1 MKRYQPHDPH
11 HKTFWRHWGQWLLQD
26 MDKGGMNWWFTEGV
40 YGSEIILCDIKTIV
54 SNYKCVWIIKIE
66 VTKTR
71 SRSRQD
77 IVKWQ
82 VKLHLQTPCTA
93 VQVQVPGAPL
103 LIQLLA
109 SAPGKQPMM
118 VMTQGFGTCHPRG
131 NEVSGAW
138 LQSRSTPVVA
148 ATWKVNQ
155 GADDHPVC
163 ALFPTLSFWFSNEW
177 MNINFFKEK
186 NRLKPDA
193 HYGLGVMMC
202 SIMHHQGMGCWGRW
216 PMCRGWV
223 CTGNDY
229 LLLSIARNPNH
240 VFKKIK
246 PIKKL

>member
-54 SNYKCVWIIKIE
+54 RNYKCVWIIKIE

-118 VMTQGFGTCHPRG
+118 VMTQGFGTCHPHR

-138 LQSRSTPVVA
+138 LQSGSTPVVA

-186 NRLKPDA
+186 KQTEAWCPLWAWSDDVQYNAPPRHGILGEMT
-193 HYGLGVMMC
+193 HVWGLGLHWKWL
-202 SIMHHQGMGCWGRW
+202 SFAQHH
-216 PMCRGWV
+216 
-223 CTGNDY
+223 
-229 LLLSIARNPNH
+229 
-240 VFKKIK
+240 
-246 PIKKL
+246 